1 MHIHA
6 YTRKLRQ
13 EEHDIYSENLS
24 ALTFHFFK
32 IKRKHFTS
40 VERPVFHTL
49 PKDIRHAPDEQ
60 VEKVIVSE
68 MEYKRGDSYQ
78 LLEEI
83 TNAPGFLPLGPFY
96 PADEVLKRLKKAT
109 NSSDQSVLVV
119 PLGDRP
125 MIATQLYT
133 LLTYQ
138 GSNIREVV
146 LVYPAKVKH
155 GAELLVKAFEDEG
168 KGVSCIQRMI
178 TGFDDIDSDKA
189 SLAFEQVLGEA
200 IDEARIRHLGCQI
213 ELSLS
218 GGRKGMAAL
227 AMFVAQRKGIHYL
240 YHTLITD
247 KDKRLLENVEKETTV
262 DALRST
268 KVSKQVRNNRLF
280 LREYEGNGPYTK
292 FVLFKV
298 PVLPAKG

>member
-1 MHIHA
+1 M
-6 YTRKLRQ
+6 YW
-13 EEHDIYSENLS
+13 
-24 ALTFHFFK
+24 
-32 IKRKHFTS
+32 
-40 VERPVFHTL
+40 
-49 PKDIRHAPDEQ
+49 
-60 VEKVIVSE
+60 
-68 MEYKRGDSYQ
+68 
-78 LLEEI
+78 
-83 TNAPGFLPLGPFY
+83 
-96 PADEVLKRLKKAT
+96 
-109 NSSDQSVLVV
+109 SSL
-119 PLGDRP
+119 LGDRP